1 MSANEE
7 LPPQEI
13 IDMVHFTW
21 KRMRNSLASEL
32 RVHGYARA
40 KAIPLQK
47 SMDLSAID
55 DVMTTTRVYDL
66 GFELQH
72 VSPLFH
78 GFPYVYRIMCFGIE
92 VETGPCP
99 EGYTPK

>member
-1 MSANEE
+1 MEDRE

-21 KRMRNSLASEL
+21 KRMRASLASDL
-32 RVHGYARA
+32 MKYGYARA
-40 KAIPLQK
+40 VGMPKIKAADI
-47 SMDLSAID
+47 SAPD
-55 DVMTTTRVYDL
+55 DVTQISRVYDL
-66 GFELQH
+66 GFELRH

-99 EGYTPK
+99 ESYKPK